1 MVPDVTHR
9 YRLLREVVGRLT
21 GHQDLLFLEPDELG
35 EALAIQATVLARHPL
50 NDITVW
56 TWSPPC
62 RDSSVSGHSRIGMN
76 IGIEI
81 CELDG
86 MRFAMIHLGGLHL
99 HNWNTFGDKL
109 VAVSATDHEALF
121 RRAKRPMDIAG
132 RPPILEPGQ
141 EDLIWR
147 NTIGFLE
154 PACLERTERYGG
166 RTYRGLLFSGPPGTG
181 KTMACRW
188 IQAEAHRRG
197 WETRVVSADTLRT
210 ARFSDNADALFH
222 FHDRGLVFLDDMDH
236 PMRER
241 ALGDAE
247 DQAVLLTALD
257 GIRTKARVVYVFTS
271 NCPLKN
277 IDSAFLRPGR
287 VDVGVLFTQPGSSLR
302 KRLLATWHPEIRA
315 ALDET
320 RFIRATDGYSF
331 AQLDE
336 VRNLMVMSYLVRGVW
351 SLDDALNQ
359 LEGNGDF
366 AQTSEPMGFRSEV
379 SAQA

>member
-1 MVPDVTHR
+1 
-9 YRLLREVVGRLT
+9 
-21 GHQDLLFLEPDELG
+21 
-35 EALAIQATVLARHPL
+35 
-50 NDITVW
+50 
-56 TWSPPC
+56 
-62 RDSSVSGHSRIGMN
+62 
-76 IGIEI
+76 
-81 CELDG
+81 
-86 MRFAMIHLGGLHL
+86 
-99 HNWNTFGDKL
+99 
-109 VAVSATDHEALF
+109 
-121 RRAKRPMDIAG
+121 
-132 RPPILEPGQ
+132 
-141 EDLIWR
+141 
-147 NTIGFLE
+147 
-154 PACLERTERYGG
+154 
-166 RTYRGLLFSGPPGTG
+166 LFSGPPGTG